1 MENGINVHSRL
12 LSFVIAIF
20 LFIGCARSMNP
31 DIERGSMF
39 QFQDG
44 YPEVRMT
51 AIGLLDEQDNPFISV
66 STEIVYGSLIYR
78 TIDDITFA
86 EVTVEI
92 RINQKSGD
100 FSKSSREQIEVVTE
114 DPGNYQSQDV
124 FSYDKDL
131 DVEPGAYEIEVSVTD
146 NSSGRTVVRSTETL
160 IPDPE
165 HPITNLTSI
174 RLLGKVN
181 QDQREFNPITTY
193 DVPSRIDSLKFQF
206 QVTNNDVED
215 PLTVNARLLRYNSDT
230 TAARRL
236 SYNLLKYNSD
246 TTAARR
252 LSYNNYSTSSIQY
265 RGIDVRNPEEIDS
278 NVRVLEQSG
287 SVLIEFKYPLLDHGN
302 YRFEV
307 ETTNQEGETLY
318 RARDFAIKGL
328 NYPAVASSREMAK
341 PLIYLM
347 DERRHEEMMR
357 IEDPDSLKEA
367 VDRFW
372 LSNVGSQSR
381 ARSVI
386 SLYYE
391 RVEQANKQFSNFKE
405 GWKTDMGMIY
415 ILFGPPWYVDRSL
428 NRMQWSYSYDRRDP
442 RRNFYFERNRNPNE
456 YFPFNHYIVERSQNY
471 FNVVYQQTELWRSG
485 RILEA
490 NL

>member
-1 MENGINVHSRL
+1 MSDGIKVHIKHFLVLAGL
-12 LSFVIAIF
+12 LLF
-20 LFIGCARSMNP
+20 LGCARSMNP

-44 YPEVRMT
+44 YPELRMS
-51 AIGLLDEQDNPFISV
+51 AIGLLDEDDNPFISV
-66 STEIVYGSLIYR
+66 STEVVYGSLIYR
-78 TIDDITFA
+78 TVEERTFA
-86 EVTVEI
+86 QIAVEI
-92 RINQKSGD
+92 RVNQKGGS
-100 FSKSSREQIEVVTE
+100 FSESSRDQFEVVSE
-114 DPGNYQSQDV
+114 DAGNYMNQEV
-124 FSYDKDL
+124 FSFDKDL
-131 DVEPGAYEIEVSVTD
+131 DVQPGAYEIEVSVTD
-146 NSSGRTVVRSTETL
+146 ENSGKTVVRTTETL
-160 IPDPE
+160 IPDPD
-165 HPITNLTSI
+165 HPVTNLTSI
-174 RLLGKVN
+174 RLLGKIN
-181 QDQREFNPITTY
+181 EDARDFNPITTY

-215 PLTVNARLLRYNSDT
+215 PLTVNASLNKFD
-230 TAARRL
+230 A
-236 SYNLLKYNSD
+236 D

-265 RGIDVRNPEEIDS
+265 RGIDVRNPQEIDS
-278 NVRVLEQSG
+278 NVRVLEQAG
-287 SVLIEFKYPLLDHGN
+287 SVLIEFKYPLIGHGN

-307 ETTNQEGETLY
+307 ETTNQDGESIY
-318 RARDFAIKGL
+318 RARDFAIKGM
-328 NYPAVASSREMAK
+328 NYPAVASSREMAN

-347 DERRHEEMMR
+347 DEGRHEEMMK

-386 SLYYE
+386 NLYYE

-428 NRMQWSYSYDRRDP
+428 NKMQWSYSYDRRDP

-456 YFPFNHYIVERSQNY
+456 YYPFNHYIVERSQNY
-471 FNVVYQQTELWRSG
+471 FNLVYQQTELWRSG